1 MHTVVKNLIDI
12 TNLVHTKV
20 KECNIENI
28 PKIIA
33 VSKTFEIQ
41 QIMPLIEYGHVDFG
55 ENKVQEAIDKWTNVK
70 LKSPRI
76 KLHLIGKLQTNKVK
90 TALKIFDYIH
100 SVDSEKL
107 AKKIS
112 DEQEKQKKKVSIFIQ
127 VNIGNEI
134 QKSGISPNHA
144 VSFLNY
150 CKNLNLNVVG
160 FMCIPP
166 VNENP
171 IEYFKTIK
179 TLTNKSGLSKLSM
192 GMSSDFLA
200 ATEEGSTHLRIG
212 SSIFGKRN
220 YSIWILV
227 LGLISLAKIIKSFF
241 FKAIHPAV
249 GL

>member
-41 QIMPLIEYGHVDFG
+41 QIMPLIEYGHIDFG

-192 GMSSDFLA
+192 GMSSDFLE

-220 YSIWILV
+220 YSI
-227 LGLISLAKIIKSFF
+227 
-241 FKAIHPAV
+241 
-249 GL
+249 